1 ITKVVFNNYVTTIRP
16 KTSAGYIRLNKLV
29 SPSVYTGINRMKK
42 IFILVLFAGLTT
54 FIPGAQ
60 AASYYWDTTAGAGNG
75 VGGTGNLTT
84 TSTTWSV
91 DPLGSASLTAG
102 TWTTSGAM
110 GLNDTMVFQ
119 GTAGAVSLGGSTSSQ
134 GIQVNATGYTFT
146 NSSPTSNRYLGAT
159 NGITLADGVNL
170 NLSGGVAASSGA
182 GILGLRMSG
191 IQAAAGA
198 ANTSITV
205 TGDNGSVTG
214 SGIRIGFTTNGVPTN
229 ASSYSTSFKTNV
241 IGVNTVVNTTG
252 AGYTYFH
259 VSDSSTSVRFDGSL
273 TISNGSKLIL
283 SPGTS
288 GSRVLEVR
296 GNIMTYAD
304 GALSIGESVNLGLVN
319 LSGSNTLTGNLNVY
333 GQLGYG
339 STNAFGSA
347 KLLLNQGATLGQ
359 SAGIGDGTDG
369 ARGIAN
375 NILLNGGAWTAGTY
389 VTFGGLGYGNVLNGT
404 VDLNGQ
410 SRLLRFDNAT
420 TLNGGFINSTSG
432 LTLTNN
438 STSSGGRTLNLNGA
452 STYSGDTT
460 FVSSGTG
467 WKVTVGNT
475 NGSAFGSGD
484 VIFNRGTNDAGVNS
498 VLAGTGTI
506 TGKIK
511 GNGQISAG
519 SGSVSGG
526 GLLTVGGLDPTSNQA
541 YAFELTAKSMV
552 NGLSYN
558 NDVIRSTLPGGPFTA
573 NLTSANIVDI
583 GFCVG

>member
-1 ITKVVFNNYVTTIRP
+1 MVGR
-16 KTSAGYIRLNKLV
+16 GR
-29 SPSVYTGINRMKK
+29 R
-42 IFILVLFAGLTT
+42 GL
-54 FIPGAQ
+54 I
-60 AASYYWDTTAGAGNG
+60 
-75 VGGTGNLTT
+75 
-84 TSTTWSV
+84 
-91 DPLGSASLTAG
+91 
-102 TWTTSGAM
+102 
-110 GLNDTMVFQ
+110 
-119 GTAGAVSLGGSTSSQ
+119 
-134 GIQVNATGYTFT
+134 
-146 NSSPTSNRYLGAT
+146 
-159 NGITLADGVNL
+159 
-170 NLSGGVAASSGA
+170 
-182 GILGLRMSG
+182 
-191 IQAAAGA
+191 
-198 ANTSITV
+198 
-205 TGDNGSVTG
+205 
-214 SGIRIGFTTNGVPTN
+214 
-229 ASSYSTSFKTNV
+229 
-241 IGVNTVVNTTG
+241 
-252 AGYTYFH
+252 
-259 VSDSSTSVRFDGSL
+259 
-273 TISNGSKLIL
+273 
-283 SPGTS
+283 
-288 GSRVLEVR
+288 
-296 GNIMTYAD
+296 
-304 GALSIGESVNLGLVN
+304 
-319 LSGSNTLTGNLNVY
+319 
-333 GQLGYG
+333 
-339 STNAFGSA
+339 
-347 KLLLNQGATLGQ
+347 
-359 SAGIGDGTDG
+359 
-369 ARGIAN
+369 
-375 NILLNGGAWTAGTY
+375 
-389 VTFGGLGYGNVLNGT
+389 
-404 VDLNGQ
+404 NGQ

-583 GFCVG
+583 FLNPANLSDIYSGGTDWQFGFFSANDFASQIAGATFNLYVYNATGTAKIFNGLNYETYASFAANNNLSSTYTVGTTSSTLADGTVGYATLLSVPEPSTPVLMMIGLASLFGMRAFRQKD